1 MKKISEFVSAYL
13 KGRKE
18 RKAERQKA
26 VMRSE
31 SMKAVQVMEF
41 QNQLYICYDNIPLID
56 VRYVENVQSVLN
68 DARAIRE
75 KYIESNNINF
85 GVR

>member
-75 KYIESNNINF
+75 KYIEINNINF
-85 GVR
+85 CVR